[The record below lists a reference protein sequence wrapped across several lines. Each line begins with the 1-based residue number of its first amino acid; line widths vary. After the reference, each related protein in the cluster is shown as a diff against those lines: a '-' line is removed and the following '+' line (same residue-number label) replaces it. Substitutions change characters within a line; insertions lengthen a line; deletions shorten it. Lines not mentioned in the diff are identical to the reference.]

1 MNIRAAIY
9 WAISLIIATVAAGQ
23 TMASAPEV
31 QATVVPASLSI
42 SNMVAIPESA
52 RSVLL
57 FIGILGVAFTYQRA
71 WINFRGKPTA

>member
-1 MNIRAAIY
+1 MNLRSVIY
-9 WAISLIIATVAAGQ
+9 WAICLVFATCAANYG
-23 TMASAPEV
+23 MASGAEV

-42 SNMVAIPESA
+42 TKIVAVPESA

-71 WINFRGKPTA
+71 WINFRGKPTV